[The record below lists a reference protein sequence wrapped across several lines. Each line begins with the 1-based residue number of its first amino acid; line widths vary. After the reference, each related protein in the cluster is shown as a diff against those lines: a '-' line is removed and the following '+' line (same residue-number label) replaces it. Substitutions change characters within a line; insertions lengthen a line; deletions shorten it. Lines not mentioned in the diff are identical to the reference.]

1 MNSITNT
8 LTFTVPLS
16 FEAHSLAQKCRQ
28 GISNQAKAEQV
39 YLNTLAVYAVD
50 NYLRCMGFQTDWEHS
65 YSRDNVAIKIMDVAD
80 LTVKNIGKLECR
92 PVLADAGILQIPPEV
107 WEDRVG
113 YVAVQLNP
121 TLKSANILGFSRD
134 AVAEVPL
141 NKLQS
146 LSYFLL
152 YLSELEVVE
161 SQQEEKLSS
170 IVKVGQWLEGLVDSG
185 WENIDKLLK
194 PQQLGLAFK
203 KEMSVTRGQAID
215 LGMQIDKLS
224 LALVVKI
231 TSEPHSEEVDILI
244 QVHPMGEITLPEGVK
259 LIISDESGETVLEAT
274 SRDEDNWIQREFSAE
289 LGEKFKITIAFGDSM
304 LTKDFEV

>member
-1 MNSITNT
+1 MNSMTNT

-50 NYLRCMGFQTDWEHS
+50 NYLRCMGFEIDWEHS
-65 YSRDNVAIKIMDVAD
+65 DSRDNVATRIMDVAD

-113 YVAVQLNP
+113 YLAVQLDS
-121 TLKSANILGFSRD
+121 TLKSANILGFTRD
-134 AVAEVPL
+134 AVAEFPL

-146 LSYFLL
+146 LSDLLL

-161 SQQEEKLSS
+161 SRQEEKLSS
-170 IVKVGQWLEGLVDSG
+170 IVKIGQWLEGLVDS
-185 WENIDKLLK
+185 
-194 PQQLGLAFK
+194 
-203 KEMSVTRGQAID
+203 
-215 LGMQIDKLS
+215 
-224 LALVVKI
+224 
-231 TSEPHSEEVDILI
+231 
-244 QVHPMGEITLPEGVK
+244 
-259 LIISDESGETVLEAT
+259 
-274 SRDEDNWIQREFSAE
+274 
-289 LGEKFKITIAFGDSM
+289 
-304 LTKDFEV
+304 

>member
-1 MNSITNT
+1 MNSMTNT

-39 YLNTLAVYAVD
+39 YLNTLALYAVD
-50 NYLRCMGFQTDWEHS
+50 NYLRCMGFKTDWEES
-65 YSRDNVAIKIMDVAD
+65 DSRDNVAMIIMDVAD

-92 PVLADAGILQIPPEV
+92 PVFADADILQIPPEV

-113 YVAVQLNP
+113 YVAVQLDS
-121 TLKSANILGFSRD
+121 TLKSANILGFTRD
-134 AVAEVPL
+134 AVAEFPL

-146 LSYFLL
+146 LSDFLL

-161 SQQEEKLSS
+161 SRQEEKLSS
-170 IVKVGQWLEGLVDSG
+170 IVKIGQWLEGLVDSG
-185 WENIDKLLK
+185 WENIDKLLQ

-203 KEMSVTRGQAID
+203 QEMSVTRGQAID
-215 LGMQIDKLS
+215 LGMQLDKLS

-259 LIISDESGETVLEAT
+259 LIISDESGETILEAT
-274 SRDEDNWIQREFSAE
+274 SRDEDNWIQKEFSAE
-289 LGEKFKITIAFGDSM
+289 LREKFKITITFGDSI